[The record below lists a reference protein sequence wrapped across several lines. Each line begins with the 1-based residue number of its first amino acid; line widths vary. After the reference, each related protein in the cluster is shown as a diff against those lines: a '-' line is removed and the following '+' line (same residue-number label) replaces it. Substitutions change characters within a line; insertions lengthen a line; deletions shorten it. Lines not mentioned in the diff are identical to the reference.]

1 MTTGSIE
8 RELGKLNAKVE
19 RLEREVGGI
28 QGDLRAIRDAVV
40 SARGG
45 WKVLLALVSAA
56 GVLGAAIARM
66 LPFSDMTR

>member
-1 MTTGSIE
+1 MTTSSIE

-56 GVLGAAIARM
+56 GVLGAAISRM
-66 LPFSDMTR
+66 LPFSDFTR